1 MHGLHTRVRRE
12 EFMSLL
18 YWGVYGGII
27 LAGILIATGWN
38 DALWHLAT
46 SFM

>member
-1 MHGLHTRVRRE
+1 VYGLYARVRGE

-18 YWGVYGGII
+18 YWSVYGGII
-27 LAGILIATGWN
+27 LAGILIATGLN